1 MDRVSNQ
8 VLDVLSGIL
17 IKNID
22 LSYLGF
28 VTFLHVEVAPD
39 LRSAKVYYSVLRR
52 KKSDQEI
59 NIEINK
65 KRKAFKKYMSP
76 ELHFKHVPDLQFYLD
91 ERFTYEDKINK
102 LFHKINKHKMKDDSE
117 HS

>member
-28 VTFLHVEVAPD
+28 VTFSHVDVAPD
-39 LRSAKVYYSVLRR
+39 LRSAKVYYSVLGR
-52 KKSDQEI
+52 KKSNQEI
-59 NIEINK
+59 CLDHIQNLLIE
-65 KRKAFKKYMSP
+65 M
-76 ELHFKHVPDLQFYLD
+76 LYLVASIL
-91 ERFTYEDKINK
+91 YQ
-102 LFHKINKHKMKDDSE
+102 LSH
-117 HS
+117 

>member
-28 VTFLHVEVAPD
+28 VTFSHVDVAPD
-39 LRSAKVYYSVLRR
+39 LRSAKVYYSVLGR

-65 KRKAFKKYMSP
+65 KRKAFKKYMSR
-76 ELHFKHVPDLQFYLD
+76 ELHFKHVPDLRFYLD
-91 ERFTYEDKINK
+91 ESFTYGDKINK
-102 LFHKINKHKMKDDSE
+102 LFHEINKNKTKDDSE

>member
-1 MDRVSNQ
+1 MNQSKPYNRMDRVSNQ

-28 VTFLHVEVAPD
+28 VTFSHVDVAPD
-39 LRSAKVYYSVLRR
+39 LRSAKVYYSVLGR

-59 NIEINK
+59 V
-65 KRKAFKKYMSP
+65 KRNRLIYG
-76 ELHFKHVPDLQFYLD
+76 L
-91 ERFTYEDKINK
+91 
-102 LFHKINKHKMKDDSE
+102 
-117 HS
+117 

>member
-28 VTFLHVEVAPD
+28 VTFSDVDVAPD
-39 LRSAKVYYSVLRR
+39 LRSAKVYYSVLGR

-76 ELHFKHVPDLQFYLD
+76 ELRFKHVPDLRFYLD
-91 ERFTYEDKINK
+91 ESFTYGDKINK
-102 LFHKINKHKMKDDSE
+102 LFHEINKHKRKNDSE

>member
-1 MDRVSNQ
+1 MDRVNNPI
-8 VLDVLSGIL
+8 LDVLSGIL

-28 VTFLHVEVAPD
+28 VTFSNVDVAPD
-39 LRSAKVYYSVLRR
+39 LRSAKVYYSVLGR

-59 NIEINK
+59 NIEMNK
-65 KRKAFKKYMSP
+65 KRRAFKKYLSP
-76 ELHFKHVPDLQFYLD
+76 ELHLKYIPDLRFFID
-91 ERFTYEDKINK
+91 ESFTYGDKINK
-102 LFHKINKHKMKDDSE
+102 LMKEIYKQQLKDDSE

>member
-1 MDRVSNQ
+1 MNQSKPYNRMDRVSNQ

-28 VTFLHVEVAPD
+28 VTFSHVDVASD
-39 LRSAKVYYSVLRR
+39 LRSAKVYYSVLGR

-59 NIEINK
+59 NIELSLI
-65 KRKAFKKYMSP
+65 
-76 ELHFKHVPDLQFYLD
+76 H
-91 ERFTYEDKINK
+91 I
-102 LFHKINKHKMKDDSE
+102 
-117 HS
+117 

>member
-28 VTFLHVEVAPD
+28 VTFSHVDVAPD
-39 LRSAKVYYSVLRR
+39 LRSAKVYYSVLGR

-76 ELHFKHVPDLQFYLD
+76 ELHIRITPNLQFIFD
-91 ERFTYEDKINK
+91 ESMVYHEKIEEVLNSIK
-102 LFHKINKHKMKDDSE
+102 PRKKNDR
-117 HS
+117 

>member
-1 MDRVSNQ
+1 MDRVNNQ
-8 VLDVLSGIL
+8 ILDVLSGIL

-28 VTFLHVEVAPD
+28 VTFSNVDVAPD
-39 LRSAKVYYSVLRR
+39 LRSAKVYYSVLGR

-59 NIEINK
+59 NIEMNK

-76 ELHFKHVPDLQFYLD
+76 ELHLKHIPDLRFFID
-91 ERFTYEDKINK
+91 ESFTYGDKINK
-102 LFHKINKHKMKDDSE
+102 LMKEIYKQQLKDDSE

>member
-28 VTFLHVEVAPD
+28 VTFSHVKVAPD
-39 LRSAKVYYSVLRR
+39 LRSAKVYYSVLGR

-76 ELHFKHVPDLQFYLD
+76 ELQFKHVPDLRFYLD
-91 ERFTYEDKINK
+91 EIFTYGDKINK
-102 LFHKINKHKMKDDSE
+102 LFHEINKNKTKDDSE